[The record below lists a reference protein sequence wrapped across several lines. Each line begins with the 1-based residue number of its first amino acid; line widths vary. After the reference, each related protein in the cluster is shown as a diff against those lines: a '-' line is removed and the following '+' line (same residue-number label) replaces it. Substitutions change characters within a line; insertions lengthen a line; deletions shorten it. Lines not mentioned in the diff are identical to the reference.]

1 VTTSETSSTLPLK
14 ADINIQFV
22 WRIAVL
28 PELRKV
34 VTFDEDIYIE
44 GGRASDPPLRM
55 IGVAA
60 VVKNPWFGQGFVEDL
75 SPEIKRMAPYLGK
88 LITDKLIFLAGS
100 GDAIEAYGKACIAG
114 TSCEVEHASAL
125 IHTLQFGN
133 FYRAAVGAK
142 SYLGFTNTRG
152 PANTQIQIPLMDKHD
167 TGRRSHYLTVQF
179 SIYDAPAV
187 EELVVA
193 LGAAT
198 RGRPHHRIGDRYSDL
213 AAMGRDVENPAGV
226 KDSK

>member
-1 VTTSETSSTLPLK
+1 
-14 ADINIQFV
+14 
-22 WRIAVL
+22 
-28 PELRKV
+28 
-34 VTFDEDIYIE
+34 
-44 GGRASDPPLRM
+44 M

-60 VVKNPWFGQGFVEDL
+60 VVKNPWFGRGFVEDL
-75 SPEIKRMAPYLGK
+75 SPEIQRMAPYLGK

-114 TSCEVEHASAL
+114 TSCEIEHASAL

-133 FYRAAVGAK
+133 FYREAVGAK

-187 EELVVA
+187 DELVVA

-213 AAMGRDVENPAGV
+213 KALGRDVENPAGV
-226 KDSK
+226 KG